1 MATNFTRAYPKAQ
14 PVFHII
20 GSHVHTIRNW
30 KNKTAE
36 PADDYPR
43 EK

>member
-1 MATNFTRAYPKAQ
+1 MAMNFTRAYPKAQ
-14 PVFHII
+14 PMFRTI

-30 KNKTAE
+30 KNKA
-36 PADDYPR
+36 ANDYPR